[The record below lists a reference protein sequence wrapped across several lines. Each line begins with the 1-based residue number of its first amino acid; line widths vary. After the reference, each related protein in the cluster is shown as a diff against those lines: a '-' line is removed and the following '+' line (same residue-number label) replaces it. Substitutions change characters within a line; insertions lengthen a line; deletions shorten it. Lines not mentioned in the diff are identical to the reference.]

1 MLILVLTLVDV
12 DEDEDEVED
21 DDVDVDDDVDDV
33 DVLCDVELVELVT
46 RLRVSPLLFA
56 FVDELE
62 DEDEVLVVFFVA
74 FPLVLLFVL
83 FVVLDVLVCVP
94 AFVPFLLA
102 FVTTFVF
109 VAGGSASFFVYLYP
123 LTTNVLVFILPSTS
137 HTNPPTS
144 NNTL

>member
-1 MLILVLTLVDV
+1 MLILMLTLVDV
-12 DEDEDEVED
+12 DVDEVED
-21 DDVDVDDDVDDV
+21 EDVDDEVDVDDV

-94 AFVPFLLA
+94 AFVPFLLPFA
-102 FVTTFVF
+102 ATFVF
-109 VAGGSASFFVYLYP
+109 VAGGNASFFVYLYP